1 MPEVSTQALDRFAD
15 IGIIVAFAAA
25 LVFVISYATFFNWRR
40 TPAGRALLYVFISL
54 IAVAFLALLGRF
66 IGPEYL
72 GRYLLRP
79 LVWWSVAVAMIRL
92 VWVLWSNWRRT
103 DHSPLDLESKPRK
116 AEKESS

>member
-1 MPEVSTQALDRFAD
+1 MPEMTAILDRFAD

-25 LVFVISYATFFNWRR
+25 LTFVISYASFFNWRR
-40 TPAGRALLYVFISL
+40 TAAGRALLYVFVSL

-72 GRYLLRP
+72 GRYVLRP
-79 LVWWSVAVAMIRL
+79 LVWWSVAAAMIRL

-103 DHSPLDLESKPRK
+103 SHSPLDLESKTRK
-116 AEKESS
+116 TEKEST